1 MSQRASVYHLMRVKL
16 NDLEFPT
23 LFLFMSLYKK
33 GGDQALGRVCVCTV
47 SVKKKRWNKQRLQI

>member
-47 SVKKKRWNKQRLQI
+47 SVKKKKVE